1 LRQINGIIGRF
12 ERPTVANFQ
21 AGGRQVLTLYRVE
34 LSTNVE
40 RVALAL
46 AHKGLKVD
54 SISVP
59 YEDRTKIRKI
69 SGQDLVPVLVDDG
82 KVVIDSMEIVRY
94 LEERFPD
101 TPRLYP
107 RDAARRADCL
117 VFIDWFNRV
126 WKRPPNEMEAELS
139 KPAGERDMTR
149 VERLG
154 RAMQGYLD
162 WFEQM
167 LTGRDY
173 LLGDFSAADVAAF
186 PFVKY
191 ATYRDPSDPHL
202 FHKILVDYQKPGT
215 DHPRL
220 VDWITRMDRRPRA

>member
-1 LRQINGIIGRF
+1 
-12 ERPTVANFQ
+12 
-21 AGGRQVLTLYRVE
+21 VLTLYRVE

-46 AHKGLKVD
+46 AHKGLKAE
-54 SISVP
+54 SVTMP
-59 YEDRTKIRKI
+59 FEDRTIVRKI

-101 TPRLYP
+101 SPRLYP
-107 RDAARRADCL
+107 RDIARRAECL

-126 WKRPPNEMEAELS
+126 WKRPPNDMEAELS
-139 KPAGERDMTR
+139 RPSGERDMKR

-162 WFEQM
+162 LFEEM
-167 LTGRDY
+167 LTGRDH
-173 LLGDFSAADVAAF
+173 LLGEFSAADVAAF

-191 ATYRDPSDPHL
+191 ATYRDPDDPHL
-202 FHKILVDYQKPGT
+202 FHKILVDHQKPGT
-215 DHPRL
+215 SHPR
-220 VDWITRMDRRPRA
+220 VVAWITRMDRRPRA